1 MRKPVPLRAIFL
13 SLLVVLTYLP
23 KITWAE
29 DKPVVINNVPS
40 GQGFAKLPKT
50 PNDPVLTEAHVYP
63 FWGPV
68 CQRYAY
74 SVIYRDKEGRVPEY
88 VRMYFNGAWI
98 DLEKENPADT
108 DYQKGVKYI
117 YKFVPKK
124 IGANFYFF
132 EASNGLG
139 KARAGIIDSPDN
151 GPVLFES
158 AFDNNEIVLIDVVTG
173 QKIWSY
179 PVGKEWVGGVAL
191 SDDGEYLAAQ
201 TSRHVYLF
209 ETGSAEPKWAYT
221 AGVSGLIG
229 GDVKGGIDISADGS
243 KIFALLGNRA
253 LLFNRDSNQP
263 IWEAPTGNGGYN
275 AAISSNGEYLA
286 VATAGS
292 EEDENTNLLILWH
305 KDSPNRFWQYHSSGN
320 FHDVSFSTDGSF
332 LAAATGCPDRRG
344 YLFSK
349 DSAQP
354 LWRSEMLTRDS
365 PVHQAKISTDGEIA
379 AFGAE
384 SDDGAIH
391 LFSKEAGKILWKF
404 PVPGR
409 YSFRALNITPD
420 GEFIGG
426 ATTVQ
431 GQVFIFSKDSPTP
444 LASWQVDASLG
455 AADIADDGSFLVVGG
470 TDNKVHIFERE
481 SKKER
486 AEISLSEFVGE
497 IDVSAN
503 GQYIAAGTSGSVY
516 FFESLDTDHSEARC
530 EEIIEPVPES
540 EMITAMGSVGE
551 GDQPKRTYCGDGV
564 CESPPEDVT
573 GCPQDCDPN
582 FSRAEEVE
590 KDQSVSTKWP
600 GMIFGFGFLT
610 TLLGLGGYLV
620 AVKANLLRKKDEM
633 SWVSASK
640 FNPKVV
646 IGLAAVAGLFLVL
659 TVVSVLINRQALTSD
674 PEKDKLQKEGRGV
687 YIEESRPD
695 QPNQEEVETVEINFP
710 ESGNEIGSETQGACG
725 NTICEP
731 KLGET
736 LENCPR
742 DCSPPA
748 E

>member
-1 MRKPVPLRAIFL
+1 MKRSVLLRAIFL
-13 SLLVVLTYLP
+13 SLLAILAYLP

-50 PNDPVLTEAHVYP
+50 PNDPVLTDAHVYP
-63 FWGPV
+63 LWGPI
-68 CQRYAY
+68 CQRYTY
-74 SVIYRDKEGRVPEY
+74 SVIYRDQDGRQPEY

-98 DLEKENPADT
+98 DLEKENPANT

-158 AFDNNEIVLIDVVTG
+158 AFEDNEIVFIDAATG
-173 QKIWSY
+173 QKVWSY

-191 SDDGEYLAAQ
+191 SDDGKYLAAQ
-201 TSRHVYLF
+201 TSSRHVYLF

-221 AGVSGLIG
+221 ANVSGLIG

-243 KIFALLGNRA
+243 KVFALLGNRA
-253 LLFNRDSNQP
+253 LLFSKDSHQP
-263 IWEAPTGNGGYN
+263 LWEAPTGNGGYN

-305 KDSPNRFWQYHSSGN
+305 KDSPNRLWQYHSSGN
-320 FHDVSFSTDGSF
+320 FHDVSFSADGSL
-332 LAAATGCPDRRG
+332 LAAATGCPDRRA

-349 DSAQP
+349 DSAEP

-365 PVHQAKISTDGEIA
+365 PVHQAKISADGEIA

-384 SDDGAIH
+384 SGDGALH
-391 LFSKEAGKILWKF
+391 LFFQEAGKIVWKF
-404 PVPGR
+404 PAPGR

-431 GQVFIFSKDSPTP
+431 GQAFIFSKDSATP

-455 AADIADDGSFLVVGG
+455 AADLADDGSFLAVGG

-486 AEISLSEFVGE
+486 AEISLNEFVGE
-497 IDVSAN
+497 LDISAN
-503 GQYIAAGTSGSVY
+503 GQYLAAGTSGSVY
-516 FFESLDTDHSEARC
+516 FFESLAVDQPETEC

-540 EMITAMGSVGE
+540 EMIAAMVSLGE
-551 GDQPKRTYCGDGV
+551 GSQPKSTYYGNGV
-564 CESPPEDVT
+564 CESPPEDAT

-582 FSRAEEVE
+582 FNRAEAETKRD
-590 KDQSVSTKWP
+590 KDIPGKWP
-600 GMIFGFGFLT
+600 GMIFGLGFLT

-620 AVKANLLRKKDEM
+620 VVKADLLRKKDETGG
-633 SWVSASK
+633 VSASK

-646 IGLAAVAGLFLVL
+646 ISLTALAGLFLVL
-659 TVVSVLINRQALTSD
+659 TIVSVLLNRQVLTSD
-674 PEKDKLQKEGRGV
+674 QEQGKFQKEGRGV

-695 QPNQEEVETVEINFP
+695 QPDQEEAETVP
-710 ESGNEIGSETQGACG
+710 QGACG

-731 KLGET
+731 DLGET

-742 DCSPPA
+742 DCSFPSD
-748 E
+748 